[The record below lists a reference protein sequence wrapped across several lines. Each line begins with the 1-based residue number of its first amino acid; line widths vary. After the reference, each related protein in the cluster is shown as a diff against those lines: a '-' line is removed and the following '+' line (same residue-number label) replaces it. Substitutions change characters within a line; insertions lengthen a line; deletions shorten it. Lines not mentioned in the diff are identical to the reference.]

1 MTRMSILKS
10 VALGTMVLAGTFG
23 SALAHDGR
31 RIEHI
36 QQHQRSAIEHGRWNG
51 SITKREQR
59 ALIAEQERIDSLR
72 RRAKA
77 DGRINR
83 REARVLRDA
92 QRGARVHILEKR
104 SNRQV
109 NLWRRW
115 KTTRG
120 L

>member
-1 MTRMSILKS
+1 MSLFKA
-10 VALGTMVLAGTFG
+10 VTLGAIVLAGTVT
-23 SALAHDGR
+23 ATLAHDAR

-36 QQHQRSAIEHGRWNG
+36 QAHQRTAIEEGRWNG

-59 ALIAEQERIDSLR
+59 ALVAEQEYIDSLR

-77 DGRINR
+77 DGRVTR
-83 REARVLRDA
+83 SEAREIYRAQRDA
-92 QRGARVHILEKR
+92 RVRIHDRR

-115 KTTRG
+115 KTQRG

>member
-1 MTRMSILKS
+1 MSLFKAIT
-10 VALGTMVLAGTFG
+10 LGTIVLIGTVTNT
-23 SALAHDGR
+23 LAHDTR
-31 RIEHI
+31 RIERI
-36 QQHQRSAIEHGRWNG
+36 QDHQRHAIEQGRWNG

-59 ALIAEQERIDSLR
+59 ALLAEQEHIDTLR

-77 DGRINR
+77 DGRVTK
-83 REARVLRDA
+83 REVREIYHAQRDARVRIHD
-92 QRGARVHILEKR
+92 RR

-115 KTTRG
+115 KTHRG